1 MMNPELGL
9 VYVVDD
15 DASVRRS
22 IERLAQSMGLEA
34 RGFATGLEFLAAR
47 REPRRACVVLDQRL
61 PDMHGL
67 DVQRQLA
74 RTDPE
79 LPVIV
84 ITAHGDEFSRREA
97 LAARAVAFLAKPFD
111 DNSLR
116 EAIWRSLGGK
126 PR

>member
-74 RTDPE
+74 RTDP
-79 LPVIV
+79 
-84 ITAHGDEFSRREA
+84 GDEFSRREA